1 MEVFGYDIGTFTF
14 FAFSFL
20 AAFLIFTS
28 AIFGCKEETKM
39 HRWVR
44 GILGF
49 AYLWATYIAFMQLGD
64 VQIASPY
71 QQLLP
76 FAMMIANRGVSTS
89 KVCVVR
95 PKGL

>member
-20 AAFLIFTS
+20 AALFIFLS

-44 GILGF
+44 GALGF
-49 AYLWATYIAFMQLGD
+49 AYLFVAYAAFIQLEGVD
-64 VQIASPY
+64 SPY
-71 QQLLP
+71 QQQLLP
-76 FAMMIANRGVSTS
+76 FVIMFAS
-89 KVCVVR
+89 KSAVIGKLSV
-95 PKGL
+95 PKIL

>member
-20 AAFLIFTS
+20 AALFIFLS
-28 AIFGCKEETKM
+28 AIFGCKEETNM

-44 GILGF
+44 GALGF
-49 AYLWATYIAFMQLGD
+49 AYLFVAYAAFIQLEGVD
-64 VQIASPY
+64 SPY

-76 FAMMIANRGVSTS
+76 FVLMFTS
-89 KVCVVR
+89 KSAAIG
-95 PKGL
+95 KLSATKIL

>member
-1 MEVFGYDIGTFTF
+1 MHVFGYDIGTFTF

-28 AIFGCKEETKM
+28 AIFGCKEETRK

-49 AYLWATYIAFMQLGD
+49 AYLLVTYIAFMQLEGTD
-64 VQIASPY
+64 SPY
-71 QQLLP
+71 QQQLLP
-76 FAMMIANRGVSTS
+76 FVMLLAGRHLPTRKFS
-89 KVCVVR
+89 
-95 PKGL
+95 L